1 MCAKKQ
7 TMWGAHSLLGR
18 CLALPFHSFP
28 GIGSMSV
35 PAKGDS
41 CLSGSMYFEWLKLTA
56 SGALKLLWDKVHVLA
71 WGHVCSVGPWS
82 WGPWLSLIGPLQ
94 GGDHVSHEL
103 GPCSELSW
111 LAQAALPDSFL
122 HFHSSASGW
131 DPWVQD
137 FRGGFHGK
145 GDKALKD
152 LSTVPVVPTRD
163 SDFEILQPG
172 SQHWLISSSSRTAG
186 WNNTGDPDNLTFR
199 EAADNFAV
207 CPCLSGSRWLSRSRL
222 G

>member
-103 GPCSELSW
+103 GPCSELSR
-111 LAQAALPDSFL
+111 LAQAVLPDSFP

-137 FRGGFHGK
+137 FREGFMRRETKHSK
-145 GDKALKD
+145 ISALSQWCPRRTLTLKFCNQD
-152 LSTVPVVPTRD
+152 PSTGSSPAP
-163 SDFEILQPG
+163 PG
-172 SQHWLISSSSRTAG
+172 L
-186 WNNTGDPDNLTFR
+186 PDETTQ
-199 EAADNFAV
+199 ATQIT
-207 CPCLSGSRWLSRSRL
+207 
-222 G
+222 